1 VEHFVITIS
10 RFAWTFAI
18 TSSAWFVFALD
29 RLVVATALP
38 AISADLGADLAGAE
52 WTVNAYTL
60 SFAVLLLAGA
70 ALGDR
75 FGRRRMF
82 AIGMALFSVGSAAA
96 ALAPTTAT
104 LVAARAV
111 QGAGGAMF
119 APVSLTL
126 LSAATP
132 AARRGAVF
140 GAWGGIGGVGAA
152 VGPLLGGGLTG
163 WAGWQWIF
171 WANVPLGLVLVLLG
185 RLCLGESRGPHGRL
199 DVRGVALSGAGM
211 LGVVWAVI
219 RAGSDSWARPDVLVV
234 LIVGVLAL
242 ALFVAWEMRAPA
254 PLLPM
259 RFFRSRAFAV
269 ANVAA
274 LLMYAALFG
283 ALFLVAQ
290 LLQTGLGA
298 SPFEAGLRMLP
309 MVAMPMLLAPAGGA
323 LSDRWGTRR
332 LMVLGVSV
340 VSAGLA
346 WLAAVTSADVAYVLL
361 VPAMIMMGGG
371 SALFFAPVAATV
383 LGAVAPNEQGQASGV
398 ATVVREIAVVLGVA
412 ALAAV
417 FAAHGDLDSPGR
429 FLAGVVPALWLA
441 AALASAGV
449 LAALA
454 LPRTRI
460 AQPRALVGTQVD
472 VPRRQPARTHDRV
485 ESAPAELMTGAQML
499 TFDRNR
505 TAPSTFVRHA
515 WTAEHREIRELV
527 RTAYGQYTGDIPP
540 EVWGRYLADLLDLD
554 RHARH
559 GELLVGV
566 VGSKIAGYAAFYPD
580 ASTQGFGWP
589 SSWAGGRGLA
599 VHPAYRGHG
608 VGGALLGALERRARV
623 ACAPAFAF
631 HTSEFM
637 TTAVALYERMGYRRA
652 PEFDLDV
659 NAHYGVAA
667 SRPWTAVAYLKC
679 LSARPAAD
687 AA

>member
-1 VEHFVITIS
+1 
-10 RFAWTFAI
+10 
-18 TSSAWFVFALD
+18 
-29 RLVVATALP
+29 
-38 AISADLGADLAGAE
+38 
-52 WTVNAYTL
+52 
-60 SFAVLLLAGA
+60 
-70 ALGDR
+70 
-75 FGRRRMF
+75 
-82 AIGMALFSVGSAAA
+82 
-96 ALAPTTAT
+96 
-104 LVAARAV
+104 
-111 QGAGGAMF
+111 
-119 APVSLTL
+119 VSLTL

-163 WAGWQWIF
+163 WVGWQWIF
-171 WANVPLGLVLVLLG
+171 WANVPLGLLLVLLG
-185 RLCLGESRGPHGRL
+185 RLCLVESHGPHGRL

-219 RAGSDSWARPDVLVV
+219 RAGGDGWARPDVLVV
-234 LIVGVLAL
+234 LSAGVLAL

-259 RFFRSRAFAV
+259 HFFRSRAFAV
-269 ANVAA
+269 ANIAA

-283 ALFLVAQ
+283 ALFLVTQ

-298 SPFEAGLRMLP
+298 SPLEAGVRMLP

-332 LMVLGVSV
+332 LMVLGVSLV
-340 VSAGLA
+340 AAGLA

-371 SALFFAPVAATV
+371 SALFFAPVAATF

-398 ATVVREIAVVLGVA
+398 ATVVRETAVVLGVA

-460 AQPRALVGTQVD
+460 AQPRARVGMQID
-472 VPRRQPARTHDRV
+472 VPRRLTHDRV
-485 ESAPAELMTGAQML
+485 ESAPAELVTGAQML

-505 TAPSTFVRHA
+505 TGPSTFVRHP
-515 WTAEHREIRELV
+515 WPTERREIRELV

-540 EVWGRYLADLLDLD
+540 EVWGRYLTDLLDLD

-566 VGSKIAGYAAFYPD
+566 VDGEIAGYAAFYPD
-580 ASTQGFGWP
+580 ASAQGVGWP
-589 SSWAGGRGLA
+589 AGWAGGRGLA
-599 VHPAYRGHG
+599 VHPAYRGQG

-623 ACAPAFAF
+623 AGAPAFAF

-652 PEFDLDV
+652 PAFDLDV
-659 NAHYGVAA
+659 NVHYGVAA

>member
-1 VEHFVITIS
+1 MSSLS

-29 RLVVATALP
+29 RLVVTTALP
-38 AISADLGADLAGAE
+38 VIGADLGADLAGAE
-52 WTVNAYTL
+52 WTVSAYTL

-111 QGAGGAMF
+111 QGAGGAIF

-132 AARRGAVF
+132 ADRRGAVF

-163 WAGWQWIF
+163 WVGWQWIF
-171 WANVPLGLVLVLLG
+171 WLNVPLGLVLAVLG
-185 RLCLGESRGPHGRL
+185 RLCLGESHGPHGRL
-199 DVRGVALSGAGM
+199 DARGVALSGAGM

-219 RAGSDSWARPDVLVV
+219 RAGSDGWARPDVLVA
-234 LIVGVLAL
+234 LSVGVLTL
-242 ALFVAWEMRAPA
+242 VLFVAWEMRAPA

-283 ALFLVAQ
+283 ALFLVTQ

-298 SPFEAGLRMLP
+298 SPLEAGVRMLP
-309 MVAMPMLLAPAGGA
+309 MVVMPMLLAPAGGA

-332 LMVLGVSV
+332 LMVLGVSL

-361 VPAMIMMGGG
+361 LPGMIMMGAG

-383 LGAVAPNEQGQASGV
+383 IGAVAPVEQGQASGIS
-398 ATVVREIAVVLGVA
+398 TVVREVAVVLGVA
-412 ALAAV
+412 VVAAV
-417 FAAHGDLDSPGR
+417 FAAHGDLGSPAR
-429 FLAGVVPALWLA
+429 FMAGVVPALWLA
-441 AALASAGV
+441 AALAATGV

-454 LPRTRI
+454 LPRTRT
-460 AQPRALVGTQVD
+460 ARSKALV
-472 VPRRQPARTHDRV
+472 
-485 ESAPAELMTGAQML
+485 
-499 TFDRNR
+499 
-505 TAPSTFVRHA
+505 
-515 WTAEHREIRELV
+515 
-527 RTAYGQYTGDIPP
+527 
-540 EVWGRYLADLLDLD
+540 
-554 RHARH
+554 
-559 GELLVGV
+559 
-566 VGSKIAGYAAFYPD
+566 
-580 ASTQGFGWP
+580 AS
-589 SSWAGGRGLA
+589 S
-599 VHPAYRGHG
+599 
-608 VGGALLGALERRARV
+608 RARRRPV
-623 ACAPAFAF
+623 P
-631 HTSEFM
+631 
-637 TTAVALYERMGYRRA
+637 AVAAMAE
-652 PEFDLDV
+652 
-659 NAHYGVAA
+659 
-667 SRPWTAVAYLKC
+667 C
-679 LSARPAAD
+679 
-687 AA
+687 

>member
-1 VEHFVITIS
+1 VSDHQ
-10 RFAWTFAI
+10 RFARTFAI

-29 RLVVATALP
+29 RLVVTTALP

-75 FGRRRMF
+75 IGRRQMF
-82 AIGMALFSVGSAAA
+82 AIGMALFSLGSAAA

-111 QGAGGAMF
+111 QGAGGAIF
-119 APVSLTL
+119 VPVSLTL
-126 LSAATP
+126 LSSATP

-140 GAWGGIGGVGAA
+140 GAWGGIGGMGAA
-152 VGPLLGGGLTG
+152 AGPLLGGGLTG
-163 WAGWQWIF
+163 WVGWQWIF
-171 WANVPLGLVLVLLG
+171 WVNVPLGLVLVMLG
-185 RLCLGESRGPHGRL
+185 RLCLVESHGPHGRL

-219 RAGSDSWARPDVLVV
+219 RAGGDGWARPDVLVV
-234 LIVGVLAL
+234 LSAGVLAL

-283 ALFLVAQ
+283 ALFLVSQ

-298 SPFEAGLRMLP
+298 SPLEAGVRMLP

-332 LMVLGVSV
+332 LMVLGVALV
-340 VSAGLA
+340 AAGLA

-361 VPAMIMMGGG
+361 VPAMIMMGAG
-371 SALFFAPVAATV
+371 SALFFAPVAAAV
-383 LGAVAPNEQGQASGV
+383 LGAVRPNEQGQASGV
-398 ATVVREIAVVLGVA
+398 ATVVRETAVVLGVA

-417 FAAHGDLDSPGR
+417 FAAHGDLGSPGR
-429 FLAGVVPALWLA
+429 FIAGVVPALWLA
-441 AALASAGV
+441 AALASVGV

-454 LPRTRI
+454 LPRI
-460 AQPRALVGTQVD
+460 
-472 VPRRQPARTHDRV
+472 PRRHPAAIDNRV
-485 ESAPAELMTGAQML
+485 ESAPAEPVTGAQML
-499 TFDRNR
+499 TFNRNR
-505 TAPSTFVRHA
+505 TEPSTFVRHA
-515 WTAEHREIRELV
+515 WAAEHPEIRELV
-527 RTAYGQYTGDIPP
+527 RTAYGQYAGDIAP
-540 EVWGRYLADLLDLD
+540 ETWGRYLADLLDMD

-566 VGSKIAGYAAFYPD
+566 VDGKIAGYAAFYPD
-580 ASTQGFGWP
+580 ASAQGFGWP
-589 SSWAGGRGLA
+589 SGWAGGRGLA

-623 ACAPAFAF
+623 TGAPAFAF

-637 TTAVALYERMGYRRA
+637 TTAVALYERTGYRRA

-659 NAHYGVAA
+659 NAHYGIAAA
-667 SRPWTAVAYLKC
+667 STPWTAVAYLKC
-679 LSARPAAD
+679 LSARPVAD